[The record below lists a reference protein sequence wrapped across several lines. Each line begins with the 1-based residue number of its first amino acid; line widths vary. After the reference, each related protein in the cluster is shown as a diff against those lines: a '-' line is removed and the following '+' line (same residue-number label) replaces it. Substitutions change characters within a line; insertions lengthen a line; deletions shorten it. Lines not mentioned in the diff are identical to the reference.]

1 VTAPDNPVL
10 SVVVAI
16 VCDTVRRP
24 DVSHL
29 EPCLAALTRQSG
41 APTMEIIVPFLP
53 SVAGI
58 AQLRERYPDV
68 RFFEVPDLR
77 TYTGAGESREH
88 HDELRSRGLAVARGR
103 IVALLED
110 HGIPA
115 ADWSAR
121 VVEGHRKPVA
131 ALCGAIENGIDRP
144 LNWAV
149 YFCDF
154 LRYQNPLPEGESTN
168 ASDANVSYKR
178 EALES
183 IRPIWREIFH
193 ETFVHAALRSRGG
206 KLVFAPEVVFYQ
218 HRQGLRLGA
227 AMKER
232 FVWGR
237 SYAGTRARLAGTPRR
252 VFWAVFTPL
261 LPGLLVARMTL
272 MAWKKRRTM
281 GAFLKA
287 LPLTALLEVG
297 WSCGEFIGY
306 ATARAN
312 AAGAQTAEAL
322 ARGSG
327 VGL

>member
-1 VTAPDNPVL
+1 
-10 SVVVAI
+10 
-16 VCDTVRRP
+16 
-24 DVSHL
+24 
-29 EPCLAALTRQSG
+29 
-41 APTMEIIVPFLP
+41 MP
-53 SVAGI
+53 SS
-58 AQLRERYPDV
+58 
-68 RFFEVPDLR
+68 FEVTIRPR
-77 TYTGAGESREH
+77 TGWQPVDFKEIFLYRELLAFLVWR
-88 HDELRSRGLAVARGR
+88 DIKIRYRQTLLGGL
-103 IVALLED
+103 
-110 HGIPA
+110 
-115 ADWSAR
+115 
-121 VVEGHRKPVA
+121 
-131 ALCGAIENGIDRP
+131 
-144 LNWAV
+144 WAV
-149 YFCDF
+149 
-154 LRYQNPLPEGESTN
+154 
-168 ASDANVSYKR
+168 
-178 EALES
+178 
-183 IRPIWREIFH
+183 
-193 ETFVHAALRSRGG
+193 
-206 KLVFAPEVVFYQ
+206 
-218 HRQGLRLGA
+218 
-227 AMKER
+227 R